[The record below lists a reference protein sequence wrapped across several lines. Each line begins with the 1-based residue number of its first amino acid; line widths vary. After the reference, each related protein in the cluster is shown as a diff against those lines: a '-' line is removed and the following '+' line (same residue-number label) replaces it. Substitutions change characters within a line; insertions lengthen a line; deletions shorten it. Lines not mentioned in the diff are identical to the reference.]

1 MNVQKEERVEDSL
14 ELLMEDEEGEV
25 VEDSFDKI
33 QEQKQDDNE
42 EEVSSWVPMDFDLM
56 KIVNNKCL
64 FMSKKKKTN
73 VCYDLKKNVC
83 YEKNI
88 TY

>member
-33 QEQKQDDNE
+33 QEQKQDDDN

-64 FMSKKKKTN
+64 FMSKKKKQMFVTI
-73 VCYDLKKNVC
+73 LKKMFVTR
-83 YEKNI
+83 KI
-88 TY
+88 

>member
-25 VEDSFDKI
+25 VEDPFDKI

-42 EEVSSWVPMDFDLM
+42 EEEVSS
-56 KIVNNKCL
+56 
-64 FMSKKKKTN
+64 
-73 VCYDLKKNVC
+73 
-83 YEKNI
+83 
-88 TY
+88 

>member
-42 EEVSSWVPMDFDLM
+42 EEVSS
-56 KIVNNKCL
+56 
-64 FMSKKKKTN
+64 
-73 VCYDLKKNVC
+73 
-83 YEKNI
+83 
-88 TY
+88 

>member
-33 QEQKQDDNE
+33 QEQKQDDDNE
-42 EEVSSWVPMDFDLM
+42 EEVSS
-56 KIVNNKCL
+56 
-64 FMSKKKKTN
+64 
-73 VCYDLKKNVC
+73 
-83 YEKNI
+83 
-88 TY
+88 